1 MHLRRVF
8 LWNQHLVF
16 DLLLPADYH
25 CIWVTSSPHP
35 FWVSMTPSSL
45 GVQQSKCLKARRL
58 KAMPR
63 PESINMSC
71 IPDDKDS
78 TSCCFLPYIFVMFL
92 SVKSQDIFSGRRDT
106 REAQTPEKME
116 TGRVLQIQDTSS
128 LLSR

>member
-1 MHLRRVF
+1 
-8 LWNQHLVF
+8 
-16 DLLLPADYH
+16 
-25 CIWVTSSPHP
+25 
-35 FWVSMTPSSL
+35 
-45 GVQQSKCLKARRL
+45 
-58 KAMPR
+58 
-63 PESINMSC
+63 MSC
-71 IPDDKDS
+71 IPNDKDS